1 MNDQW
6 KPSALILVS
15 LFSRTQ
21 MEGSG
26 NWICPSLIQYV
37 VFFTDTLALITED
50 HSLSTFK
57 EDFEVSAS
65 AFDLGLETLL
75 GFG

>member
-1 MNDQW
+1 
-6 KPSALILVS
+6 
-15 LFSRTQ
+15 

-37 VFFTDTLALITED
+37 VFFIDTLALITED

-57 EDFEVSAS
+57 KDFEVSAS